1 MRSSPRF
8 NELTKLTARA
18 FALASVLLLSVVAVM
33 AQATTGTLRG
43 TITDSNGGV
52 VSGATVTVKN
62 AATGSSTTATTN
74 TEGTFDATFLQPG
87 EYSVT
92 VEAPNFKRAVS
103 NGVVV
108 KIGVVNPVAIVLEA
122 GNVAETVTVT
132 ANTEEIVRDQA
143 QVSTTIEARK
153 IQELPSNGAGAGID
167 TLALLAPGVIAN
179 RAGGTN
185 TNGTGLSV
193 NGNRGRSNNFQ
204 IDGSDNNDLS
214 VAGPALFVD
223 FQDAVQEFQ
232 VITNNF
238 SAQYGRN
245 QGAIINIVTPHGTNS
260 YHGTAFLFHQD
271 NRNLNS
277 LNNQEKASG
286 QLKPNRSL
294 YNVYG
299 GTFGGKFPLPRFGE
313 GGPSL
318 MSGKDRFFFWGGY
331 QGIRNPSVSTGSS
344 TSLSVFGTDLA
355 RLGATF
361 PGNNLISTFVTYS
374 PFAIPGAIPNTFV
387 TGTGV
392 PSALFLGTLPAGC
405 STRAIPVGGTAPAAC
420 AGVPYTAFVNP
431 STGAPFIVGG
441 PFDALNFGT
450 ATAPVLFQGAQYQR
464 NQPTAFTENYYSA
477 RFDLKVSNKDDVTL
491 RYLKQSSASQNA
503 LAAPQSGFNGDIP
516 AGSKNMGASWI
527 RQINNTMVNDFHVSY
542 NKINVEFGGG
552 CTTGTP
558 GCIPGPAEIGV
569 ALTNIVLSVPLGV
582 TKANNLPTIGPATN
596 LPQGRIGKVYQYA
609 DNLSWA
615 HGRHSFLFGAEYKHL
630 TELAPFLPNYNGA
643 YTFNTLQRILNNA
656 PSAVAITGGD
666 PLLLFPENDQ
676 SYFVQDDFKFR
687 SNLTLNLGVRY
698 EYTGQPINVLHDQ
711 TVARES
717 GPNGFYVKSLPLSTR
732 TVPVTPVD
740 KNNFAP
746 RVGFAWSPKMWK
758 SLLGEDAT
766 VIRGGF
772 SIAYDA
778 AYYNILLNVQN
789 AAPFS
794 AALNIA
800 PGSLPAVG
808 SPAPLPNNP
817 TGDVVRASATASG
830 VLPLGQLDPTY
841 LSQTKVATDFRSPYS
856 EQWSLGVQHQ
866 FGRRHVAEI
875 RYVGT
880 HGVGLFQNI
889 NANFFIGP
897 ILNGVGT
904 AASGVPAV
912 TRNGLT
918 RVLPGFPSLLPPGT
932 VEQVCTNL
940 AATPFIDESA
950 CNRRQFRTAGVTNRA
965 NTSQS
970 IYHSMQA
977 RYNGRWMHD
986 SLNVGLSYTFSKTID
1001 DASEIFAFTGGDILS
1016 PSAQNP
1022 FCVNRCERGR
1032 SGLDRPH
1039 AFAANF
1045 IYDVPWMKE
1054 QRGVLGH
1061 IAGGWQLNG
1070 TWIATSGGVFTP
1082 GQGGN
1087 GTIGLG
1093 NAYLTAGDRPFLANP
1108 NADRRQVGITA
1119 MDLRWLSGSAPLPP
1133 SPGGSTAIQPT
1144 DLILYSLT
1152 QFNATG
1158 AIVPVTLN
1166 DVKYVFNGPGAANLF
1181 GTPFGSV
1188 GRGIERGPMF
1198 NQLNMGLFKNIKVW
1212 ESLSL
1217 QLRGEAFNVLNHPQP
1232 GIGSAVTS
1240 GTTHLPNINVNNAG
1254 ISGAAFGETANQT
1267 YARRVV
1273 QVGLRVIF

>member
-1 MRSSPRF
+1 MRSSPQAKA
-8 NELTKLTARA
+8 LTIFTTRM
-18 FALASVLLLSVVAVM
+18 FALASILVLSAIAVM
-33 AQATTGTLRG
+33 AQATTGSLRG
-43 TITDSNGGV
+43 TVTDANGGV
-52 VSGATVTVKN
+52 VSGASVTVKSQ
-62 AATGSSTTATTN
+62 ATGGSTTATTSS
-74 TEGTFDATFLQPG
+74 EGTFDAPFLQPG
-87 EYSVT
+87 EYTVT

-103 NGVVV
+103 NGVTV
-108 KIGVVNPVAIVLEA
+108 KIGVVNPVAITLET
-122 GNVAETVTVT
+122 GNVSETVTVT
-132 ANTEEIVRDQA
+132 ANTEEIVRDQS
-143 QVSTTIEARK
+143 QVSTTIEARR
-153 IQELPSNGAGAGID
+153 IQELPSNGAAGGID

-245 QGAIINIVTPHGTNS
+245 QGAIINIVTPHGTNT
-260 YHGTAFLFHQD
+260 YHGTGFWFHQD

-286 QLKPNRSL
+286 QLLPNRSL
-294 YNVYG
+294 YNVAG
-299 GTFGGKFPLPRFGE
+299 VTFGGPLPIPHFGE
-313 GGPSL
+313 GGPSVK
-318 MSGKDRFFFWGGY
+318 SGKDKLFVWGGF
-331 QGIRNPSVSTGSS
+331 QGVRNPSVSTGSS
-344 TSLSVFGTDLA
+344 TGLAVFGTDLS
-355 RLGATF
+355 RLVATF
-361 PGNNLISTFVTYS
+361 PGNNVISTIGTYS

-387 TGTGV
+387 TGVGV
-392 PSALFLGTLPAGC
+392 PTGFNFGALPAGC
-405 STRAIPVGGTAPAAC
+405 STRALPVGTAVPAAC
-420 AGVPYTAFVNP
+420 TGVVYTAFVNP
-431 STGAPFIVGG
+431 ATGQPFLTGG
-441 PFDALNFGT
+441 PYDTLNFGT
-450 ATAPVLFQGAQYQR
+450 AAAPLLFQGAQYQR
-464 NQPTAFTENYYSA
+464 DQPTAYTENYYTL
-477 RFDLKVSNKDDVTL
+477 RFDLKPSNKDDLTL
-491 RYLKQSSASQNA
+491 RYLKQISASQNA
-503 LAAPQSGFNGDIP
+503 LATPASGFNGAIP
-516 AGSKNMGASWI
+516 AGSKNMGVSWI
-527 RQINNTMVNDFHVSY
+527 RQLSNTMVNDFHASY
-542 NKINVEFGGG
+542 NVINVEFGGG

-569 ALTNIVLSVPLGV
+569 ALANITFPVALGV
-582 TKANNLPTIGPATN
+582 TKTGSALATIGPATN
-596 LPQGRIGKVYQYA
+596 LPQGRIGKVWQYA
-609 DNLSWA
+609 DNLSWSK
-615 HGRHSFLFGAEYKHL
+615 GRHSFLFGAEYKHL

-643 YTFNTLQRILNNA
+643 YSFNSQQRIVNNA
-656 PSAVAITGGD
+656 PVSVAITGGD

-676 SYFVQDDFKFR
+676 YYFIQDDFKIR
-687 SNLTLNLGVRY
+687 SNLTLNLGMRY
-698 EYTGQPINVLHDQ
+698 EYTGQPINTLNEQ
-711 TVARES
+711 TVLRENS
-717 GPNGFYVKSLPLSTR
+717 AKGFYVPSLPLSIR
-732 TVPVTPVD
+732 TVPKAPID
-740 KNNFAP
+740 KNNWAP

-758 SLLGEDAT
+758 GLLGEDAT

-778 AYYNILLNVQN
+778 AFYNILLNIQN

-800 PGSLPAVG
+800 PGSLPPVG
-808 SPAPLPNNP
+808 SPAPLPFNP
-817 TGDVVRASATASG
+817 TGDVVRASAAASG
-830 VLPLGQLDPTY
+830 VLPLGQLNPLF

-866 FGRRHVAEI
+866 FGRKHVAEV

-880 HGVGLFQNI
+880 HGVALFQNV

-904 AASGVPAV
+904 AASGVAPV
-912 TRNGLT
+912 TRNGVT
-918 RVLPGFPSLLPPGT
+918 RILPGFASLLPAGT
-932 VEQVCTNL
+932 TEQVCTNL

-950 CNRRQFRTAGVTNRA
+950 CNRRQFPTAGVTTRA

-977 RYNGRWMHD
+977 RYNGRLMND
-986 SLNVGLSYTFSKTID
+986 ALTIGASYTFSKTID
-1001 DASEIFAFTGGDILS
+1001 DASEIFAFGGGDILS

-1022 FCVNRCERGR
+1022 FCINRCERGR
-1032 SGLDRPH
+1032 SGFDRPH

-1045 IYDVPWMKE
+1045 IYDAPMFKE
-1054 QRGVLGH
+1054 QRGVVGH
-1061 IAGGWQLNG
+1061 LLGGWQVNG
-1070 TWIATSGGVFTP
+1070 TYIITSGGVFTP
-1082 GQGGN
+1082 GQSGN

-1119 MDLRWLSGSAPLPP
+1119 LDLRWLSTSAPLPP
-1133 SPGGSTAIQPT
+1133 VPAGPAIQPT

-1158 AIVPVTLN
+1158 ALVPVTLN
-1166 DVKYVFNGPGAANLF
+1166 DVKYVFNGPGAAQLF
-1181 GTPFGSV
+1181 HTPFGSE

-1212 ESLSL
+1212 ERLSL

-1232 GIGSAVTS
+1232 GIGSSVTG
-1240 GTTHLPNINVNNAG
+1240 GTSHLPNINVNNAG
-1254 ISGAAFGETANQT
+1254 VSGAAFGETANQT

>member
-1 MRSSPRF
+1 MSNMRSFEMATAFRF
-8 NELTKLTARA
+8 TSRLLVVVSILAFTAIA
-18 FALASVLLLSVVAVM
+18 AM
-33 AQATTGTLRG
+33 AQATTGSLRG
-43 TITDSNGGV
+43 TVTDANGGV

-62 AATGSSTTATTN
+62 EATGSSTTATTT
-74 TEGTFDATFLQPG
+74 TEGTFDTPFLQPG

-103 NGVVV
+103 TGVIV

-132 ANTEEIVRDQA
+132 ATAEEIVRDQA

-153 IQELPSNGAGAGID
+153 IQDLPSNGAGFGID

-214 VAGPALFVD
+214 VGGPALFVD

-245 QGAIINIVTPHGTNS
+245 QGAIVNIVTPHGTNT

-294 YNVYG
+294 YNVFG
-299 GTFGGKFPLPRFGE
+299 GTFGGAFPLPNFSGD
-313 GGPSL
+313 GPRL
-318 MSGKDRFFFWGGY
+318 LSGKDRFFFWGGY
-331 QGIRNPSVSTGSS
+331 QGIRNPSTSTGSS
-344 TSLSVFGTDLA
+344 TNLAVVASELPRLLS
-355 RLGATF
+355 TF
-361 PGNNLISTFVTYS
+361 PGNNVISTIATYS

-387 TGTGV
+387 TGTGAPALINTNA
-392 PSALFLGTLPAGC
+392 PSGCPKAIVSGATPPAGC
-405 STRAIPVGGTAPAAC
+405 TGYANLGN
-420 AGVPYTAFVNP
+420 FV
-431 STGAPFIVGG
+431 IGG
-441 PFDALNFGT
+441 PFDVLNFGT
-450 ATAPVLFQGAQYQR
+450 AAAPLLFQGAQYQR
-464 NQPTAFTENYYSA
+464 NQPTAYTENYYSL
-477 RFDLKVSNKDDVTL
+477 RFDIKASQKDDVTL
-491 RYLKQSSASQNA
+491 RYLKQISASQNS
-503 LAAPQSGFNGDIP
+503 LATPASGFNGDIP

-527 RQINNTMVNDFHVSY
+527 RQINNTMVNDFHASY
-542 NKINVEFGGG
+542 NRINVEFGGG
-552 CTTGTP
+552 CSTGTP
-558 GCIPGPAEIGV
+558 GCIPGPTDIGLALANITFPV
-569 ALTNIVLSVPLGV
+569 ALGL
-582 TKANNLPTIGPATN
+582 TKSNALATIGPATN
-596 LPQGRIGKVYQYA
+596 LPQGRIGKVWQYA
-609 DNLSWA
+609 DNLSWTR
-615 HGRHSFLFGAEYKHL
+615 GRHSFLFGAEYKHL
-630 TELAPFLPNYNGA
+630 TELSPFLPNYNGA
-643 YTFNTLQRILNNA
+643 YSFNTQARIVNNA
-656 PSAVAITGGD
+656 PVSVAITGGD

-676 SYFVQDDFKFR
+676 YYFIQDDFKIK
-687 SNLTLNLGVRY
+687 SNLTLNLGIRY

-717 GPNGFYVKSLPLSTR
+717 GPKGFYIPSLPLSVR
-732 TVPVTPVD
+732 TVPLSPID
-740 KNNFAP
+740 KNNWAP
-746 RVGFAWSPKMWK
+746 RIGFAYSPKFWK
-758 SLLGEDAT
+758 SFLGEDAT

-778 AYYNILLNVQN
+778 AFYNILLNVQN

-794 AALNIA
+794 AALN
-800 PGSLPAVG
+800 LPAG
-808 SPAPLPNNP
+808 TLSSQTTSPAPLPANP
-817 TGDVVRASATASG
+817 TGDVVRAAAAASG
-830 VLPLGQLDPTY
+830 VLPLGQLNPIF
-841 LSQTKVATDFRSPYS
+841 LSQTKVADDFRSPYS
-856 EQWSLGVQHQ
+856 EQFSLGVQHQ
-866 FGRRHVAEI
+866 FGRNHVAEV

-889 NANFFIGP
+889 NGNFFIGP
-897 ILNGVGT
+897 LVNGIGT
-904 AASGVPAV
+904 AASGVPPV
-912 TRNGLT
+912 TRNGVT
-918 RVLPGFPSLLPPGT
+918 RTLPGFANLLPSGT
-932 VEQVCTNL
+932 IEQVCVNDP
-940 AATPFIDESA
+940 ATPFVDESA
-950 CNRRQFRTAGVTNRA
+950 CNRRQFRSAGVTTRA

-977 RYNGRWMHD
+977 RYNGRL
-986 SLNVGLSYTFSKTID
+986 LNNALNIGASYTFSKTID

-1016 PSAQNP
+1016 ASAQNP
-1022 FCVNRCERGR
+1022 FCINRCERGR

-1039 AFAANF
+1039 AFSANF
-1045 IYDVPWMKE
+1045 IYDVPYFRE
-1054 QRGVLGH
+1054 QRGIAGH
-1061 IAGGWQLNG
+1061 ILGGWQLNG
-1070 TWIATSGGVFTP
+1070 TYIVTSGGVFTP
-1082 GQGGN
+1082 GQTGN
-1087 GTIGLG
+1087 GSIGLG
-1093 NAYLTAGDRPFLANP
+1093 QTYLTAGDRPFLTNP

-1119 MDLRWLSGSAPLPP
+1119 LDLRWLSSTAPIPP
-1133 SPGGSTAIQPT
+1133 APPAGSTAIQPT
-1144 DLILYSLT
+1144 DLLLYSLT

-1166 DVKYVFNGPGAANLF
+1166 DVKYVFNGPGAAQLF

-1198 NQLNMGLFKNIKVW
+1198 NQLNMGLFKNIKVF
-1212 ESLSL
+1212 ERLSL

-1232 GIGSAVTS
+1232 GIGSAVTG
-1240 GTTHLPNINVNNAG
+1240 GTSHLPSINVNNAG
-1254 ISGAAFGETANQT
+1254 VSGNAFGEIANQT

>member
-8 NELTKLTARA
+8 NELTKFTARV
-18 FALASVLLLSVVAVM
+18 FALASILLLSVVAVM
-33 AQATTGTLRG
+33 AQATTGSLRG
-43 TITDSNGGV
+43 TVTDSNGGV

-62 AATGSSTTATTN
+62 AATGSSTTATTS
-74 TEGTFDATFLQPG
+74 TEGTFDAAFLQPG

-277 LNNQEKASG
+277 LNNQERASG

-299 GTFGGKFPLPRFGE
+299 GTFGGAFPLPKFGE

-344 TSLSVFGTDLA
+344 TNLSVFGTDLT
-355 RLGATF
+355 RLGTTF
-361 PGNNLISTFVTYS
+361 PGNNVISTIVTYS

-387 TGTGV
+387 TGAGV
-392 PSALFLGTLPAGC
+392 PSALNLGALPAGC
-405 STRAIPVGGTAPAAC
+405 TTRAIPVGGAAPAAC
-420 AGVPYTAFVNP
+420 AGVVYTAFVNP
-431 STGAPFIVGG
+431 STGAPFLVGG

-450 ATAPVLFQGAQYQR
+450 AAAPQLFQGAQYQR

-477 RFDLKVSNKDDVTL
+477 RFDLKVSKRDDLTL
-491 RYLKQSSASQNA
+491 RYLNQSSASQNA
-503 LAAPQSGFNGDIP
+503 LATPATGFNGDIP

-527 RQINNTMVNDFHVSY
+527 RQMSNTMVNDFHVSY
-542 NKINVEFGGG
+542 NKISVEFGGG

-569 ALTNIVLSVPLGV
+569 ALTNITFPVALGV
-582 TKANNLPTIGPATN
+582 TKGNALATIGPATN

-643 YTFNTLQRILNNA
+643 YSFNSQQRIVNNA
-656 PSAVAITGGD
+656 PVSVAITGGD

-687 SNLTLNLGVRY
+687 SNLTLNLGIRY

-711 TVARES
+711 TVAREN
-717 GPNGFYVKSLPLSTR
+717 GPNGFYVKTLPLATR
-732 TVPVTPVD
+732 TVPLAPID
-740 KNNFAP
+740 KNNWAP
-746 RVGFAWSPKMWK
+746 RLGFAWSPKMWK

-817 TGDVVRASATASG
+817 TGEVVRAAATASG
-830 VLPLGQLDPTY
+830 VLPLGQLDPTF
-841 LSQTKVATDFRSPYS
+841 LSQTKVANDFRSPYS

-880 HGVGLFQNI
+880 HGVALFQNI

-918 RVLPGFPSLLPPGT
+918 RVLPGFASLLPAGT

-940 AATPFIDESA
+940 GATPFIDESA
-950 CNRRQFRTAGVTNRA
+950 CNRRQFRTAGVTTRA

-1001 DASEIFAFTGGDILS
+1001 DASEIFAFAGGDILS

-1061 IAGGWQLNG
+1061 IVGGWQLNG
-1070 TWIATSGGVFTP
+1070 TLIATSGGVFTP

-1119 MDLRWLSGSAPLPP
+1119 MDLRWLFGGAPLPP

-1158 AIVPVTLN
+1158 AVVPVTLN

-1232 GIGSAVTS
+1232 GIGSAVTG
-1240 GTTHLPNINVNNAG
+1240 GTAHLPNINVNNAG
-1254 ISGAAFGETANQT
+1254 VSGAAFGETANQT